1 MITGILTDYALM
13 TEGKHAGRYCA
24 RIDDKPYPV
33 MQHVDTFLLRLQKG
47 ERVDVSISKD
57 GWISKISR
65 AKEQQRDP
73 ETQTAMDK
81 AGFGQL
87 PDGTKEV
94 MTEAEE
100 RALLEQSAEAQ
111 KRKAAGFGAPTPRT
125 TSPQQETTIKAP
137 EGGIAGIV
145 AATKANAERLAQEE
159 RKDCTSPNT
168 PAEPCTQVTTAQRFS
183 NDQINLIKATVARG
197 CTQTEFELLMYLSA
211 QYGLDPIRRQIWA
224 VKYGN
229 SPASIFTGR
238 DGFLEIAHRSGQFDG
253 MESGIREES
262 DNLIGWCRVYRKD
275 MSHAFYVEVYEK
287 EYTTGKN
294 LWQTKPRI
302 MIQKVAESSCLR
314 RAFSVSG
321 LYCPEEMPE
330 QGGA

>member
-1 MITGILTDYALM
+1 MTDTITGILTDYALM
-13 TEGKHAGRYCA
+13 TEGKYLGRYAA

-33 MQHVDTFLLRLQKG
+33 MQHVDAFLLRLQKDD
-47 ERVDVSISKD
+47 RVDANLNKD

-65 AKEQQRDP
+65 AKVNGGGVVDIAGDAVEQ
-73 ETQTAMDK
+73 A
-81 AGFGQL
+81 
-87 PDGTKEV
+87 
-94 MTEAEE
+94 
-100 RALLEQSAEAQ
+100 
-111 KRKAAGFGAPTPRT
+111 KRKAAGFGAPTPGVT
-125 TSPQQETTIKAP
+125 LPQQETIKAP
-137 EGGIAGIV
+137 EGGVAGIV

-159 RKDCTSPNT
+159 RKDCTSSIT
-168 PAEPCTQVTTAQRFS
+168 PAEPCTPVATTQRFS

-262 DNLIGWCRVYRKD
+262 DNLVGWCRVYRKD

-330 QGGA
+330 NGGA

>member
-1 MITGILTDYALM
+1 MIGTLNDKGMND
-13 TEGKHAGRYCA
+13 AGVMVA
-24 RIDDKPYPV
+24 RIDEKPYEVLPYV
-33 MQHVDTFLLRLQKG
+33 LPFLEKLEKG
-47 ERVDVSISKD
+47 SQVEVTLNKD
-57 GWISKISR
+57 HKISKITR
-65 AKEQQRDP
+65 AKSQQR
-73 ETQTAMDK
+73 DK

-94 MTEAEE
+94 MTEAEQK
-100 RALLEQSAEAQ
+100 ALLEQSAEAQ
-111 KRKAAGFGAPTPRT
+111 KRKAAGFGTPSEST
-125 TSPQQETTIKAP
+125 VKAP
-137 EGGIAGIV
+137 AGGIEGIV

-159 RKDCTSPNT
+159 QKDCTSTIT
-168 PAEPCTQVTTAQRFS
+168 PAESCTKVATTQTFS
-183 NDQINLIKATVARG
+183 QDQISLIKATVARG

-211 QYGLDPIRRQIWA
+211 QYGLDPIRKQIWA

-253 MESGIREES
+253 MESGVREE
-262 DNLIGWCRVYRKD
+262 DKDLVGWCRVYRKD

-330 QGGA
+330 QGVS